1 MERSKVIFGNPV
13 SDKIYQKACK
23 SKAKYQKKFGD
34 DSQVIY
40 PLTTAPN
47 PILEPHIGVHDIQIG
62 KSAGAG
68 TPETPLFSADEKP
81 LIIGNIRM
89 GFGHYRI
96 SMAIA
101 SAANAMGYKPY
112 WLDLHAFQETTG
124 GKVIGHLNSLYSM
137 GSRWSQKYPLFN
149 KFYWEPL
156 NSEGF
161 RKLSYNAMDQKVAEL
176 MTPVMG
182 EIPKHIPVIATH
194 VWPAQAALHAGFEQ
208 VVNVIPDNW
217 PMALH
222 LAEGSIHTVQTPS
235 SFLGYKTLKGMDG
248 KKILKSIPEG
258 ELVDVGHYI
267 DHELVVNL
275 EADNQKRLSRIE
287 RKHPKR
293 VLLTVGGAGAQQEIF
308 INVIRHLLPLIEK
321 KQVAL
326 LVNVGDHR
334 SVWEGI
340 VKAIPELASKSAMY
354 FDQWDKTQVFADQAI
369 DGVSMDGTSPEPL
382 TGIHAFYHKD
392 IFAAVYASNLLMR
405 ATDILITKPS
415 ELSFYPVPKL
425 LIKRVGGH
433 EAWGA
438 VRAAEVGD
446 GTIECET
453 NHLALQM
460 LDLLL
465 NTSDMLKN
473 MVVNIDKANQIGV
486 YDGAYKAVA
495 LATKNTIS
503 N

>member
-1 MERSKVIFGNPV
+1 MERSRVIFGNPV
-13 SDKIYQKACK
+13 SEKVYQKACK

-34 DSQVIY
+34 DSKVVY
-40 PLTTAPN
+40 PLITAVN
-47 PILEPHIGVHDIQIG
+47 PILEPYIGVHDIQISKIATENPSG
-62 KSAGAG
+62 KSLA
-68 TPETPLFSADEKP
+68 TEKPLFSADKKP

-101 SAANAMGYKPY
+101 SAANAMGYRPY
-112 WLDLHAFQETTG
+112 WLDLHAYQETTG

-182 EIPKHIPVIATH
+182 MIPKAIPVIATH
-194 VWPAQAALHAGFEQ
+194 VWPAQAALHAGFEK

-248 KKILKSIPEG
+248 KKILSPIPEG
-258 ELVDVGHYI
+258 DLVDVGHYI

-275 EADNQKRLSRIE
+275 EADNQKRLKRIE
-287 RKHPKR
+287 KKEPKR
-293 VLLTVGGAGAQQEIF
+293 ILLTVGGAGAQQEIF
-308 INVIRHLLPLIEK
+308 ISIIRQLLPLIEN

-326 LVNVGDHR
+326 LINVGDHK

-340 VKAIPELASKSAMY
+340 VKGIPELASQTTLY
-354 FDQWDKTQVFADQAI
+354 FDQWEATQAFAKDAI
-369 DGVSMDGTSPEPL
+369 DRDPIS
-382 TGIHAFYHKD
+382 GIHAFYHQD

-405 ATDILITKPS
+405 ATDILVTKPS

-438 VRAAEVGD
+438 IRAAEVGD

-453 NHLALQM
+453 NQLALQM

-465 NTSDMLKN
+465 NTTDMLKN
-473 MVVNIDKANQIGV
+473 MVVNIDKANQIGI
-486 YDGAYKAVA
+486 YNGAYRAIE
-495 LATKNTIS
+495 LATSK
-503 N
+503 

>member
-13 SDKIYQKACK
+13 SEKTFQKACK
-23 SKAKYQKKFGD
+23 AKVKYQKKFGD

-47 PILEPHIGVHDIQIG
+47 PVLASYIGVHDILIDAS
-62 KSAGAG
+62 KG
-68 TPETPLFSADEKP
+68 TGTTETQLFSADEKP
-81 LIIGNIRM
+81 MIIGNIRM

-101 SAANAMGYKPY
+101 SAANSMGYKPY
-112 WLDLHAFQETTG
+112 WLDLHGFQETTG

-176 MTPVMG
+176 MTPIMG
-182 EIPKHIPVIATH
+182 KIPKEIPVIATH
-194 VWPAQAALHAGFEQ
+194 VWPAQAALHAGFKK

-248 KKILKSIPEG
+248 KKILKAIPEG

-275 EADNQKRLSRIE
+275 EADNQKRLNRIE
-287 RKHPKR
+287 TKQPKR
-293 VLLTVGGAGAQQEIF
+293 ILLTVGGAGAQQEIF
-308 INVIRHLLPLIEK
+308 INVIRHLMPFVEK
-321 KQVAL
+321 KEVAL
-326 LVNVGDHR
+326 LINVGDHK

-340 VKAIPELASKSAMY
+340 VKGIPELATKATLY
-354 FDQWDKTQVFADQAI
+354 FDQWGSTQAFAKHAI
-369 DGVSMDGTSPEPL
+369 DRSPISEEAGNPL
-382 TGIHAFYHKD
+382 TGIHAFYHQD

-405 ATDILITKPS
+405 ATDILMTKPS

-438 VRAAEVGD
+438 IRAAEVGD

-453 NHLALQM
+453 NQLALQM

-465 NTSDMLKN
+465 NTTDMLKN

-486 YDGAYKAVA
+486 YNGAYRAVE
-495 LATKNTIS
+495 LATSK
-503 N
+503 